1 MMLEGG
7 IYSYLIPVA
16 RTIAGFFVGA
26 LLGIFGGWMALTF
39 NALVGY
45 PWTQTAHLGIYVAGI
60 GLGAGLGAYV
70 GWINLSLGRPI
81 VALTIL
87 LVIVGG
93 IVGSVLGNLYG
104 LEFIGPTYL
113 GERDT
118 RINLTHF
125 GGAFGA
131 IIVSTGF
138 GLYYHFRTKG

>member
-16 RTIAGFFVGA
+16 RTIAGLFVGM

-39 NALVGY
+39 NELVGY
-45 PWTQTAHLGIYVAGI
+45 PWTLAAHRGIYVAGI

-70 GWINLSLGRPI
+70 GWINLSLSRPMI
-81 VALTIL
+81 ALTVM

-93 IVGSVLGNLYG
+93 IAGSNLGNTYG
-104 LEFIGPTYL
+104 LDFIDPTYL
-113 GERDT
+113 GARDT
-118 RINLTHF
+118 QINLTHF
-125 GGAFGA
+125 GGTFGA

>member
-7 IYSYLIPVA
+7 IYSYLIPAA

-45 PWTQTAHLGIYVAGI
+45 PWTQAAHLGIYVAGI
-60 GLGAGLGAYV
+60 GLGAGLGAYA
-70 GWINLSLGRPI
+70 GWINLSLRWYIIAGI
-81 VALTIL
+81 IL
-87 LVIVGG
+87 LVIGGG

>member
-7 IYSYLIPVA
+7 IYSYAIPLG
-16 RTIAGFFVGA
+16 RIIAGFFVGA
-26 LLGIFGGWMALTF
+26 ILGIVGGWTGLTF
-39 NALVGY
+39 NAMVGY
-45 PWTQTAHLGIYVAGI
+45 PWDANVHLAIYVVSI
-60 GLGAGLGAYV
+60 GLGAGLGAWV
-70 GWINLSLGRPI
+70 GWINLSLRWYI

-87 LVIVGG
+87 MVLVGG

-118 RINLTHF
+118 RVNITHF
-125 GGAFGA
+125 GAAFGA
-131 IIVSTGF
+131 ISVSTVI